1 MLLLAGILMSLAAG
15 AFVLSPFVRHVAA
28 PLTDGPDLDAELREL
43 HALKAVAYETIQ
55 DIEFDYHAGKI
66 GEGDYREM
74 TDRYTREAVGLVQRI
89 EEIEAR
95 LPARPG
101 GPSGRR

>member
-1 MLLLAGILMSLAAG
+1 MLLLAGIVLTLAA
-15 AFVLSPFVRHVAA
+15 AACVLSPFVRHLAA
-28 PLTDGPDLDAELREL
+28 PLTDGPDLQAELGEL

-66 GEGDYREM
+66 SERDYREM

-89 EEIEAR
+89 EGIEAR
-95 LPARPG
+95 MQARPG
-101 GPSGRR
+101 GPPGRR